1 MAKSKRRE
9 GSGKRR
15 VPDRAR
21 RRSPWGVLLVTAA
34 VLGVA
39 WGGWSWWQGRQVA
52 AEFATLVRQG
62 QAALAQVED
71 LPSYGQRHAPTGSR
85 IQYPD
90 EFPTS
95 GSHWPSSVEPGFY
108 TRERRPEA
116 LVHSLEHG
124 HVVIYYDAPGEDAL
138 RLLRAWADLYAGEP
152 WAGVVVVRKPELGK
166 AVVLTAWTKR
176 LRLESFDPAAAA
188 AFIDAYRGRG
198 PENPVR

>member
-1 MAKSKRRE
+1 MAKQGNRKTSSAPRRA
-9 GSGKRR
+9 
-15 VPDRAR
+15 AR
-21 RRSPWGVLLVTAA
+21 RRSPWGPLLLALA

-39 WGGWSWWQGRQVA
+39 WGGWSWWQGQQVA
-52 AEFATLVRQG
+52 AEFAALARQG

-71 LPSYGQRHAPTGSR
+71 LPSRGQRHAPAGSR

-95 GSHWPSSVEPGFY
+95 GSHWPNSVAPGFY

-124 HVVIYYDAPGEDAL
+124 HIVIYYDTPGEEAL
-138 RLLRAWADLYAGEP
+138 RKLRAWAGLYTHP
-152 WAGVVVVRKPELGK
+152 WAGVVVVPKPGLGE

-176 LRLESFDPAAAA
+176 LRLEPFDPAAAA